1 MTRGLAGAEHVKW
14 FMMFSETSILIHI
27 WICMVARM
35 NICIY
40 ICIMYIYILGIFL
53 FSTDFHIFSEGWL
66 NHQPDIHWRPYRIK
80 WTYHGYQYQGHG
92 LPQSTGTRMITRR
105 YWDSGTFVVDGEFR
119 AKLKGVVYIYMY
131 YIYMANGYLHLAEM
145 HIQKKCGPWDHV
157 ALWPLWLGNLQIPW
171 FGSLFVHSTLYF
183 NMLIHIN
190 TICLY

>member
-92 LPQSTGTRMITRR
+92 LPQSTGTWMITRR

-119 AKLKGVVYIYMY
+119 AKLKGVVYIYICII
-131 YIYMANGYLHLAEM
+131 YIANGYLHLAEM
-145 HIQKKCGPWDHV
+145 HIQKSVGHGTMWLCDLCDLGTFKYHGLDHY
-157 ALWPLWLGNLQIPW
+157 LSIQHCI
-171 FGSLFVHSTLYF
+171 
-183 NMLIHIN
+183 LI
-190 TICLY
+190 C

>member
-92 LPQSTGTRMITRR
+92 LPQSTGTWMITRR

-119 AKLKGVVYIYMY
+119 AKLKGVVYIYICII
-131 YIYMANGYLHLAEM
+131 YIYGQWLFASSWDAHS
-145 HIQKKCGPWDHV
+145 KKVWAMGPCG
-157 ALWPLWLGNLQIPW
+157 
-171 FGSLFVHSTLYF
+171 FVTFVTWEPSNTMVWIIICPF
-183 NMLIHIN
+183 N
-190 TICLY
+190 TVF